1 MSDRESFLGRW
12 SRRKRAA
19 AAKPREQ
26 PVPPAEKSRE
36 PTIAAP
42 TGPEPQTEPVI
53 NLADLPPLESIG
65 PGSDIGVFLAPG
77 VPAALTRA
85 ALRRAWSA
93 DPAIRDFIGLSE
105 NSWDFT
111 APGGVPGFGS
121 LTVED
126 AQRLL
131 ARLEADPLT
140 AATESPAPEPIS
152 GHDGMAPQPRLSKAP
167 QEQPE
172 SPADHLASAGDTAS
186 QVESRERK
194 APTPLKRHRHGS
206 ALPD

>member
-1 MSDRESFLGRW
+1 MSDSESFLGRW

-19 AAKPREQ
+19 VAKAREQ
-26 PVPPAEKSRE
+26 PIPPAAPS
-36 PTIAAP
+36 IAAA
-42 TGPEPQTEPVI
+42 TGPEPI
-53 NLADLPPLESIG
+53 IDLADLPPIESIG

-77 VPAALTRA
+77 VPAALTRT

-131 ARLEADPLT
+131 AQLEADPVT
-140 AATESPAPEPIS
+140 TATESPGPEPIS
-152 GHDGMAPQPRLSKAP
+152 GHQDAEPPPQLSNAP

-172 SPADHLASAGDTAS
+172 PHADHLANAGDTAS
-186 QVESRERK
+186 QVESRERE
-194 APTPLKRHRHGS
+194 APPPLKRHRHGG
-206 ALPD
+206 ALPE